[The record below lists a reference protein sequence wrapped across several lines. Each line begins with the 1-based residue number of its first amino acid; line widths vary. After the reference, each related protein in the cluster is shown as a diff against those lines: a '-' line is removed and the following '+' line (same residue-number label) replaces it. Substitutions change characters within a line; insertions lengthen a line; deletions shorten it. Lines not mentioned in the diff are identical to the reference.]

1 MQKKSNSAASK
12 VAVAWYKSKFAK
24 VLAEI
29 EDHYSKYRISD
40 ALMATYKLV
49 WDDYCSWLLEMV
61 KPTFGEAIDKKTYDE
76 VISILED
83 NLKILHPFVPF
94 ISEEIWQHLKS

>member
-1 MQKKSNSAASK
+1 M
-12 VAVAWYKSKFAK
+12 
-24 VLAEI
+24 
-29 EDHYSKYRISD
+29 SD

-61 KPTFGEAIDKKTYDE
+61 KPPFGEGIDRKTYDE
-76 VISILED
+76 VIAILED

-94 ISEEIWQHLKS
+94 ISEEIWQQLKDRTPEEALIIAKWPES